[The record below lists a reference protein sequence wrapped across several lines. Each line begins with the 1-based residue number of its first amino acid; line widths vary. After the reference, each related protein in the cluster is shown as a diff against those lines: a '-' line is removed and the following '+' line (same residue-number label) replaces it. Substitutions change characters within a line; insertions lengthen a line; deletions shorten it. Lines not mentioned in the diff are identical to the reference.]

1 MVNPFNIIIE
11 KLTNIENRIA
21 RIENQLCPKKID
33 KKRKKIMMTDDE
45 IDEYLFRTVFN
56 IKR

>member
-1 MVNPFNIIIE
+1 MENPFEIIIE

-21 RIENQLCPKKID
+21 TIEKQLCPKKID
-33 KKRKKIMMTDDE
+33 KKRKTPLITE
-45 IDEYLFRTVFN
+45 EEAREYLLRTVFN

>member
-1 MVNPFNIIIE
+1 MENPFEIIIE

-21 RIENQLCPKKID
+21 RIEEQVCLKKID
-33 KKRKKIMMTDDE
+33 KKRKATMMTDDE